1 MANSIIPDQSYF
13 SDFRQRCEDKNT
25 LTKKGDLYIGTG
37 EQITAT
43 PGTGEKAPV
52 GIAPIYKTDVLSAP
66 DEANQVIISKGK
78 SETTQQGIE
87 YKDILEALNVVIGDT
102 GDKAVNRSKIS
113 NEVKISGYSAA
124 EKSAIKIAVVSELP
138 SPADPSTLY
147 IIF

>member
-37 EQITAT
+37 DKITTNIDANN
-43 PGTGEKAPV
+43 PV
-52 GIAPIYKTDVLSAP
+52 DIYKTDVLSAP
-66 DEANQVIISKGK
+66 AEAGKVIISKGG
-78 SETTQQGIE
+78 QNGIE
-87 YKDILEALNVVIGDT
+87 YRDILVALNGVITDT
-102 GDKAVNRSKIS
+102 NKVSKS
-113 NEVKISGYSAA
+113 SVSDTVKISGYSAA
-124 EKSAIKIAVVSELP
+124 SESAIKIAVVSELP

>member
-25 LTKKGDLYIGTG
+25 LQNKGDLYVGTG
-37 EQITAT
+37 VQITADS
-43 PGTGEKAPV
+43 GTEKAPI
-52 GIAPIYKTDVLSAP
+52 GLARIYKTDVLSAP

-78 SETTQQGIE
+78 SGTTQQGIE

-113 NEVKISGYSAA
+113 NEVKIDGYPAA
-124 EKSAIKIAVVSELP
+124 TKIKIKMVSELP
-138 SPADPSTLY
+138 SPVDPSTLY

>member
-37 EQITAT
+37 EKITTNIDANN
-43 PGTGEKAPV
+43 PV
-52 GIAPIYKTDVLSAP
+52 DIYKTDVLSAP
-66 DEANQVIISKGK
+66 AEAGKVIISKGG
-78 SETTQQGIE
+78 QNGIE
-87 YKDILEALNVVIGDT
+87 YRDILVALNGVITDT
-102 GDKAVNRSKIS
+102 NKVSKS
-113 NEVKISGYSAA
+113 SVSDTVKISGYSAA
-124 EKSAIKIAVVSELP
+124 SESAIKIAVVSKLP

>member
-37 EQITAT
+37 EKITTNIDANN
-43 PGTGEKAPV
+43 PV
-52 GIAPIYKTDVLSAP
+52 DIYKTDVLSAP
-66 DEANQVIISKGK
+66 AEAGKVIISKGG
-78 SETTQQGIE
+78 QNGIE
-87 YKDILEALNVVIGDT
+87 YRDILVALNGVITDT
-102 GDKAVNRSKIS
+102 NKVSKS
-113 NEVKISGYSAA
+113 SVSDSVKISGYSAA
-124 EKSAIKIAVVSELP
+124 SESAIKIAVVSKLP

>member
-37 EQITAT
+37 EQITDDSET
-43 PGTGEKAPV
+43 EKAPI
-52 GIAPIYKTDVLSAP
+52 GLARIYKTDVLSAP
-66 DEANQVIISKGK
+66 AEAGKVIISKGG
-78 SETTQQGIE
+78 QNGIE
-87 YKDILEALNVVIGDT
+87 YRDILVALNGVITDT
-102 GDKAVNRSKIS
+102 NKVSKS
-113 NEVKISGYSAA
+113 SVSDTVKISGYSAA
-124 EKSAIKIAVVSELP
+124 SESAIKIAVVSELP

>member
-37 EQITAT
+37 EKITTNIDANN
-43 PGTGEKAPV
+43 PV
-52 GIAPIYKTDVLSAP
+52 DIYKTDVLSAP
-66 DEANQVIISKGK
+66 AEAGKVIISKGG
-78 SETTQQGIE
+78 QNGIE
-87 YKDILEALNVVIGDT
+87 YRDILVALNGVITDT
-102 GDKAVNRSKIS
+102 NKVSKS
-113 NEVKISGYSAA
+113 SVSDTVKISGYSAA
-124 EKSAIKIAVVSELP
+124 SESAIKIAVVSELP

>member
-37 EQITAT
+37 EQITDDS
-43 PGTGEKAPV
+43 GTEKAPI
-52 GIAPIYKTDVLSAP
+52 GLARIYKTDVLSAP
-66 DEANQVIISKGK
+66 AEAGKVIISKGG
-78 SETTQQGIE
+78 QNGIE
-87 YKDILEALNVVIGDT
+87 YRDILVALNGVITDT
-102 GDKAVNRSKIS
+102 NKVSKS
-113 NEVKISGYSAA
+113 SVSDTVKISGYSAA
-124 EKSAIKIAVVSELP
+124 SESAIKIAVVSELP